1 MEQGHELQKEIEQTP
16 ENLELVA
23 RGLGERAVSSMIWYI
38 PLEYIDRRY
47 TKAMDE
53 VIREELDRQGK
64 PYTVIGNPDQEQVI
78 PNKKDFLN
86 STGTNI
92 TRFGQLA
99 EVAKLFAEGEIQD
112 GDTFFFSD
120 LWASGVEAIPYM
132 AYFNDKKVRITGIL
146 HAGSFTPSDF
156 VANMKY
162 WAKDYEKAIIKMSD
176 KVFLGSNQPLI
187 DLIDQGYIEDYGNMV
202 VTGIPISTEKM
213 YELVPPPKKWED
225 KEDIVV
231 FAGRLVD
238 EKQPFLFDRLAS
250 QFPEYKFVKTLD
262 LDLDKRGYY
271 NLLRNAKLFVSF
283 AKQEN
288 YGIAAVEAAAYG
300 MNLLVPDALSYKD
313 FYPAKFR
320 YNPDLSVRDRELAVM
335 LPRLMQEDNMEE
347 VMAIADSHNDNVK
360 KIIDEL

>member
-1 MEQGHELQKEIEQTP
+1 METGDRLQEHQPPTIDET
-16 ENLELVA
+16 LERAV
-23 RGLGERAVSSMIWYI
+23 GERALSTMIWYV

-53 VIREELDRQGK
+53 VIRDELDRQGK
-64 PYTVIGNPDQEQVI
+64 PYTVVGNPDQEQVI

-99 EVAKLFAEGEIQD
+99 EIAKLFAEGKIQD

-120 LWASGVEAIPYM
+120 LWAAGIEAIPYM
-132 AYFNDKKVRITGIL
+132 AYFNDKKVRISGIL

-156 VANMKY
+156 VANLKH
-162 WAKDYEKAIIKMSD
+162 WAFDYERAVIKLSD
-176 KVFLGSNQPLI
+176 KIFLGSNQPLI
-187 DLIDQGYIEDYGNMV
+187 DLIEGGYVDEYGKFV
-202 VTGIPISTEKM
+202 VTGIPVSTEKM
-213 YELVPPPKKWED
+213 YELVALPESWEE

-238 EKQPFLFDRLAS
+238 EKQPHLFDRLRDEY
-250 QFPEYKFVKTLD
+250 PEYQFVKTLD
-262 LDLDKRGYY
+262 LDLDKKGYY
-271 NLLRNAKLFVSF
+271 ELLAKAKLFVSF

-288 YGIAAVEAAAYG
+288 YGIAAIEAAAYG
-300 MNLLVPDALSYKD
+300 MNLLVPDDLSYKD

-320 YNPDLSVRDRELAVM
+320 YRSM
-335 LPRLMQEDNMEE
+335 
-347 VMAIADSHNDNVK
+347 
-360 KIIDEL
+360 DELHAKLKGLMERGNIAEVTEIAQTHNKNVEKMVSEL